1 MATVRHRRSSYIGVS
16 RPRATRIA
24 RRLWQQRRN
33 GKLSGGR
40 GVCAEL
46 CSSRFVVR
54 EHRINQSLSYNQ
66 SNGITALRRYDDT
79 AFGACAFALGEP
91 VHHRY
96 HAWAQ

>member
-1 MATVRHRRSSYIGVS
+1 M
-16 RPRATRIA
+16 
-24 RRLWQQRRN
+24 
-33 GKLSGGR
+33 
-40 GVCAEL
+40 
-46 CSSRFVVR
+46 R